1 MNRTLKETPNR
12 APIGIPNRTQDRKP
26 ITTPKGKPK
35 RDNKQDKKWDTKH
48 NTKMGHQTPNIELVT
63 EEGHVF
69 FDIISHF
76 PI

>member
-12 APIGIPNRTQDRKP
+12 APIG
-26 ITTPKGKPK
+26 TPKGKPK

-69 FDIISHF
+69 FDIISHI